1 MNKLSAV
8 ISGQNTNETQ
18 FMAYM
23 QSIGLARTQVISV
36 GVGIVAIIGM
46 TIVAIALF
54 KFKRR
59 RRSLISRENCDKLNG
74 SLLEMTSSVSSTE
87 RSHMHWD
94 ELYDDFI
101 DFKLA
106 ESTDEPVEEMS
117 IYSNTLCKYGWEQ
130 KEGQIERNNFDE
142 TCTTSKGIYCN
153 SSIF

>member
-1 MNKLSAV
+1 
-8 ISGQNTNETQ
+8 
-18 FMAYM
+18 MAYT
-23 QSIGLARTQVISV
+23 QSIGLAHTQVVSV
-36 GVGIVAIIGM
+36 GAGIVAI
-46 TIVAIALF
+46 VALAMVGIALF
-54 KFKRR
+54 IFRR
-59 RRSLISRENCDKLNG
+59 MRRSLISRENCDKLNG

-106 ESTDEPVEEMS
+106 ESKDDPVDEMS

-130 KEGQIERNNFDE
+130 KKDQNERNNFDE

-153 SSIF
+153 SPIFLS